1 VISGGGPADLNL
13 GTLIKRRQ
21 PATEVTIFEQN
32 LADATFGFGV
42 AFSDRAFGLLVD
54 NASIRAVPILAPAGM
69 ESSVTSAAS
78 RPSKIDSESLA
89 VLGNQRGQ
97 RCGVDDLAVHYNDG
111 RVPSLGKISLV
122 TASANSAGLIGE
134 SKPG

>member
-1 VISGGGPADLNL
+1 M
-13 GTLIKRRQ
+13 
-21 PATEVTIFEQN
+21 
-32 LADATFGFGV
+32 
-42 AFSDRAFGLLVD
+42 
-54 NASIRAVPILAPAGM
+54 LAPASM

-111 RVPSLGKISLV
+111 RVPSLGKISLIHGV
-122 TASANSAGLIGE
+122 RELGGTDR
-134 SKPG
+134 